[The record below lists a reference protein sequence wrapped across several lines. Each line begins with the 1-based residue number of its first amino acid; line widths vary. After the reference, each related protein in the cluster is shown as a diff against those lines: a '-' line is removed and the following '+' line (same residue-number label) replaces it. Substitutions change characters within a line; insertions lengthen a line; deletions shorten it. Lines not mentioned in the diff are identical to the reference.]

1 MNDRCE
7 YHENLAC
14 RVAKTEEQT
23 SGHDDWIT
31 KIEKRLEEN
40 HKATLEAIAELKSDI
55 NHAKGA
61 GWMLVKLGAAFMA
74 FVTFAAALARLIG
87 GK

>member
-7 YHENLAC
+7 YHENLSC
-14 RVAKTEEQT
+14 RVAKNEEMAN
-23 SGHDDWIT
+23 GHDDWIA

-40 HKATLEAIAELKSDI
+40 HKATLEAIAELKSDM
-55 NHAKGA
+55 NQAKGA
-61 GWMLVKLGAAFMA
+61 GWMLVKIGAAFMA
-74 FVTFAAALARLIG
+74 LITFAAALAKLAG